1 MSESSIPFA
10 GGDTAVAEPLGI
22 EPEAPTTDRT
32 KLLAVGGVAVALVLA
47 VAAYFLLFAGGG
59 AEETAD
65 PGSGGSESAVVP
77 PSDTAPA
84 EAAPTTEKIS
94 AKSFGRDPFKAGI
107 VEAPPVVEQSPVD
120 PATTGST
127 GSTTDG
133 TASLPGAT
141 TETGTSTPTVTTS
154 HSFRVVSVAPDNST
168 ITVKVDGEQY
178 DNLRAGE
185 VFATFFKVRLISG
198 TTNAFQYGE
207 ERFNVLGTKRLTIA

>member
-10 GGDTAVAEPLGI
+10 GDTAVAEPLGI
-22 EPEAPTTDRT
+22 EAEAASTDRT
-32 KLLAVGGVAVALVLA
+32 KLLVVGGVAVALVLA

-84 EAAPTTEKIS
+84 VEAAPTTEKIS

-120 PATTGST
+120 PAPTSGT

-133 TASLPGAT
+133 TTALPGAT
-141 TETGTSTPTVTTS
+141 TGTETSTPTVTTS

-185 VFATFFKVRLISG
+185 VFANFFKVRLISG
-198 TTNAFQYGE
+198 TANSFQYGE